1 MRSSGASWFTILP
14 VAFAAVA
21 PAAAQ
26 ATVYMSVEQAQKAAF
41 PGMTFVDRS
50 ITFTP
55 AQRKVIAKAS
65 GTGNFGKTQRIW
77 EARNG
82 NGRTGWFILDQVL
95 GKHDSITYA
104 VALSPDG
111 VVKRIE
117 ILEYRETYGGEVR
130 NAAWRQQFVGKHFG
144 SQLKLGADIKNISG
158 ATLSSRH
165 ITDGVRRLLIM
176 YQMLLRNG

>member
-1 MRSSGASWFTILP
+1 MALGDEL
-14 VAFAAVA
+14 VV
-21 PAAAQ
+21 
-26 ATVYMSVEQAQKAAF
+26 
-41 PGMTFVDRS
+41 
-50 ITFTP
+50 
-55 AQRKVIAKAS
+55 
-65 GTGNFGKTQRIW
+65 GTG
-77 EARNG
+77 
-82 NGRTGWFILDQVL
+82 
-95 GKHDSITYA
+95 
-104 VALSPDG
+104 PDG

-144 SQLKLGADIKNISG
+144 SQLKLGTDIKNISG